1 MYRYLYIYKL
11 CVYKNR
17 RKLLTYYAGDNV
29 LTAIS
34 VSRECGLV
42 DQSAEVYIPRFLKGS
57 STEPDSELVW
67 ESVIQEGRELS
78 VDTLQVKI
86 YTYANQPQPF
96 SYLKNDSPRQQTTDC
111 IMQKILMII
120 VYKTI
125 I

>member
-1 MYRYLYIYKL
+1 MHRYLYTYKL

-17 RKLLTYYAGDNV
+17 RRLLTYYAGDNV

-78 VDTLQVKI
+78 VDTLQVKNMQV
-86 YTYANQPQPF
+86 NQPQLF
-96 SYLKNDSPRQQTTDC
+96 SYLKNDSPRQQTTGC
-111 IMQKILMII
+111 IMQKILTII